1 MRAAEKIAI
10 IRRLNDELRRFR
22 RGGRV
27 MTTSGIQA
35 LGDEVIV
42 RALEAVATFDDFT
55 PDNDPHEEHDGA
67 VMTVDDIRIIW
78 KDRLLR
84 QGSSLRLA
92 RSIRPRGNSTRSHRD
107 ARRRVLTLAPANAGA
122 FF

>member
-1 MRAAEKIAI
+1 
-10 IRRLNDELRRFR
+10 
-22 RGGRV
+22 

-78 KDRLLR
+78 KIDYYDKD
-84 QGSSLRLA
+84 LA
-92 RSIRPRGNSTRSHRD
+92 YASPDPSDPAVT
-107 ARRRVLTLAPANAGA
+107 RRVLIVMLAAEY
-122 FF
+122 